1 MQAKFSL
8 EHIGLAAQDTTAL
21 KDWYV
26 RSLGARVIFTNAEQ
40 PPAYIIELS
49 GGVWVEIYQG
59 NYAVKKSSDSVPSC
73 VLAEVTSQLVGLGSP
88 VQLVD
93 ARVVQDRL
101 AVDGI
106 LKSFDLRLQTL
117 YARQEDL
124 QPAL

>member
-1 MQAKFSL
+1 
-8 EHIGLAAQDTTAL
+8 
-21 KDWYV
+21 
-26 RSLGARVIFTNAEQ
+26 
-40 PPAYIIELS
+40 
-49 GGVWVEIYQG
+49 
-59 NYAVKKSSDSVPSC
+59 VPSR
-73 VLAEVTSQLVGLGSP
+73 VLAEITSHLVGLDSP
-88 VQLVD
+88 LQLVD